1 MKRAT
6 LLVLLLAMTAAGQ
19 ATAPTPAELQKKVE
33 AYVRKLFALGPS
45 ITVKPGNLTESP
57 IPGFYQV
64 NVDVTAG
71 GQSDSAS
78 FYVSKDGRHLIRGE
92 LYDLA
97 VDPFAANR
105 ARIKLDGAP
114 SKGPTNARVVL
125 VEYSDFQCPHCRQ
138 LYQILKELVPRYPQV
153 RFVFKDFPLAQIHPW
168 ALTAAYAGRCA
179 SQQNPEAFWKLHDLV
194 FDHQENITA
203 ENAWQTM
210 LDYAGQLGLDTAA
223 FRVCLTSEETKKAV
237 EASVREGQALRIAN
251 TPTVFLNGRRIV
263 GGDRQYLEQVL
274 QYELSLLGPAPGTAP
289 RPQP

>member
-45 ITVKPGNLTESP
+45 ITVKPGSLTESP